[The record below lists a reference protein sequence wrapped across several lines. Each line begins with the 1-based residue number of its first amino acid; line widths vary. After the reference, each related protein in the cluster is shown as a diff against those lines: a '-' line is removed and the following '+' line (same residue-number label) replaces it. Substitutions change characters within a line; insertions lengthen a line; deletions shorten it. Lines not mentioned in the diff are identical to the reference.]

1 MPSRSPVLTM
11 TARYALPVVT
21 VQRARRVV
29 SRIRRVSA
37 YFRLNLNLRPPVW
50 GTENTA
56 AIARFGA
63 PMPLDW
69 STLPP
74 CPACNGYGTADG
86 HPAPTTTAAALLVEG
101 CAACGGTGDAVE
113 VGS

>member
-1 MPSRSPVLTM
+1 L
-11 TARYALPVVT
+11 
-21 VQRARRVV
+21 
-29 SRIRRVSA
+29 
-37 YFRLNLNLRPPVW
+37 

-63 PMPLDW
+63 PMPLDY